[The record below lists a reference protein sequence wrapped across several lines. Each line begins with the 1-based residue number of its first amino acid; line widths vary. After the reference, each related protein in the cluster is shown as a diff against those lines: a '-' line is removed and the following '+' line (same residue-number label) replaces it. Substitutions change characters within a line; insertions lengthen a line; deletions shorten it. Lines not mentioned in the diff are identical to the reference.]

1 MSTTLDAERIAA
13 AIGPL
18 RLTRARARAARQAGP
33 HPRRAAGPGSEFWQ
47 YRMLAPGEAA
57 DKIDWRRSGRSDEL
71 YVRER
76 EREDPVR
83 LWLWCD
89 GTASMDYA
97 SDDALPLKR
106 DFAHALVAAIGL
118 AAHEAG
124 ETCCAPPDP
133 RPLGAGALL
142 APRPGGEHPL
152 LPAPG
157 PADVILAAGDFLAS
171 DSLDWLAPA
180 AASGAQGVVIAVA
193 DPAEVAFPFMG
204 RVHFDA
210 VEPGDRPFE
219 AGRAEAL
226 ADTYAAA
233 WAAHRARLAA
243 ACDRPGWLLVEA
255 VSNTDAAAHAARIAN
270 WLREAV

>member
-1 MSTTLDAERIAA
+1 MSAPLDAERIAA
-13 AIGPL
+13 MLGPL
-18 RLTRARARAARQAGP
+18 RLTRARARVARQAGA
-33 HPRRAAGPGSEFWQ
+33 HPRRAAGPGAEFWQ
-47 YRMLAPGEAA
+47 YRMLTPGEAA
-57 DKIDWRRSGRSDEL
+57 DKVDWRRSGRSDEL

-83 LWLWCD
+83 LWLWSD
-89 GTASMDYA
+89 ASASMDYA
-97 SDDALPLKR
+97 SDEALPRKTDLA
-106 DFAHALVAAIGL
+106 DTLVAALGL

-133 RPLGAGALL
+133 RPLGGDALL
-142 APRPGGEHPL
+142 APHGNGEAPL
-152 LPAPG
+152 IPSPG
-157 PADVILAAGDFLAS
+157 PTDIVLAAGDFLAPGA
-171 DSLDWLAPA
+171 LDWIA
-180 AASGAQGVVIAVA
+180 AAATAGAQGVVIAVA
-193 DPAEVAFPFMG
+193 DPAEIAFPFSG

-226 ADTYAAA
+226 GETYAAA

-255 VSNTDAAAHAARIAN
+255 VTGDDAAAHAARIAS
-270 WLREAV
+270 WLREAA